1 MRRTNMAEKDFEPYI
16 PADTYMAEMT
26 IRVVLVGLILAVV
39 MGAANAY
46 LGLYVGMT
54 VSATIPAMVMSIAIL
69 KGFKGTILE
78 INISKA
84 IAVAGE
90 ALAAGIIF
98 TFPALL
104 ILHGY
109 TNGEA
114 GWANLWDNI
123 LIIIVVALLGGFLG
137 ILFTIPMRKVMIED
151 LNLPYPEGVASAEV
165 LKTIV
170 PKDDSEKAAS
180 GGMFFIFSALV
191 IAGLFKI
198 ASSEFGLNLW
208 KEKVEG
214 VAGEGRVRFFGGLNL
229 SPALLGVGIILGH
242 RIASLVFLGAV
253 IGWIILIPMVG
264 AIVGWPTGGSY
275 MDFFFMDN
283 RILGSIYQVWFDY
296 TMYVGI
302 GAMVTGG
309 MYTLLKMRK
318 AIVAGVKES
327 FGSGKEIEEI
337 KPIRTEFDFKPHYIY
352 FVIIAVI
359 MGILYYYVT
368 TNILIAM
375 VAMCMMI
382 LFTFFFTSIA
392 AYLAGVV
399 GSSNNPISGVTVATL
414 LFTALLLLSLQTEP
428 NIGMTATII
437 VGAVVCCSA
446 AIAGDSM
453 QELKTGQILGATPY
467 NIQIARFLGVAVA
480 AVSVPFVVVVLHE
493 VYTIGSPNLPAPQSY
508 VMANVAQ
515 GIFLGQMN
523 WEMFV
528 LGVIIA
534 FILILLDLPVMA
546 VAIGIYLPFTLT
558 LPIMIGGVIKWATDN
573 FAVKKVELIDTKEE
587 DLSAEQSKNRISG
600 LKEKISNRGILFA
613 SGLIAGEAI
622 IGVIIAA
629 IVIGGANLALIGESA
644 WWPGILV
651 FGYLMLLLIYILL
664 RDVFKSMN
672 FNQLKLII
680 KSMIGDTLNY
690 VKSFG
695 RKK

>member
-1 MRRTNMAEKDFEPYI
+1 MPDKEFEPYI
-16 PADTYMAEMT
+16 PADTIMAEMT
-26 IRVVLVGLILAVV
+26 IRVVLVGIVLSVV

-69 KGFKGTILE
+69 KGIKGTILE

-109 TNGEA
+109 TEGA
-114 GWANLWDNI
+114 SGWANLWDNI
-123 LIIIVVALLGGFLG
+123 GIIIVVALLGGFLG
-137 ILFTIPMRKVMIED
+137 ILFTIPLRKVMIED

-170 PKDDSEKAAS
+170 PKDESQATSSA
-180 GGMFFIFSALV
+180 GMFYIFSALV
-191 IAGLFKI
+191 IAGAFKFS
-198 ASSEFGLNLW
+198 SSEFGLNLW
-208 KEKVEG
+208 KERVEG
-214 VAGEGRVRFFGGLNL
+214 VAGEGRARFFGGLNL

-242 RIASLVFLGAV
+242 RIASLVFMGGV
-253 IGWIILIPMVG
+253 IGWIILIPIIG
-264 AIVGWPTGGSY
+264 AAVGWPSEGSTL
-275 MDFFFMDN
+275 D
-283 RILGSIYQVWFDY
+283 GIYYIWFNY

-302 GAMVTGG
+302 GAIVTGG

-318 AIVAGVKES
+318 AIAAGVKES
-327 FGSGKEIEEI
+327 FGSGKAEEEV
-337 KPIRTEFDFKPHYIY
+337 KPIRTEYDFKPHYIY
-352 FVIIAVI
+352 FVIIAII
-359 MGILYYYVT
+359 MGILYFYVT
-368 TNILIAM
+368 NDILIAL

-414 LFTALLLLSLQTEP
+414 LFTALLLLTLQADA
-428 NIGMTATII
+428 NMGMTATII

-453 QELKTGQILGATPY
+453 QELKTGQLLGATPY
-467 NIQIARFLGVAVA
+467 NIQIARFVGVAA
-480 AVSVPFVVVVLHE
+480 AALSVPFVVVVLHE

-508 VMANVAQ
+508 VMANIAQ
-515 GIFLGQMN
+515 GIFLGEMN
-523 WEMFV
+523 WAMFV
-528 LGVIIA
+528 LGVVIA
-534 FILILLDLPVMA
+534 FILIYLDLPVMA

-558 LPIMIGGVIKWATDN
+558 LPIMIGGIIKWATDD
-573 FAVKKVELIDTKEE
+573 FIKKKVEIIDKKADGLT
-587 DLSAEQSKNRISG
+587 SEQTSKRIAN

-629 IVIGGANLALIGESA
+629 IVIGGINLALIGESA
-644 WWPGILV
+644 MWPGILV

-664 RDVFKSMN
+664 RDVFQTMN
-672 FNQLKLII
+672 FNQLKLIV
-680 KSMIGDTLNY
+680 KTMIGDTFYY

-695 RKK
+695 RRR